1 MMNPTYKINTWYV
14 DTTSIRTGTGHF
26 GKFGTPILYRYRTL
40 RYVRYINIGTPGTG
54 MDVCTLYRILYRY
67 RYNIDT
73 GTGHFSK
80 FGTSIRYPTLG

>member
-26 GKFGTPILYRYRTL
+26 GKFGTPIPVPDTSVRSVHQYRY
-40 RYVRYINIGTPGTG
+40 TG
-54 MDVCTLYRILYRY
+54 DVCTLYRILYRY

-80 FGTSIRYPTLG
+80 FGTSIRYPTLR